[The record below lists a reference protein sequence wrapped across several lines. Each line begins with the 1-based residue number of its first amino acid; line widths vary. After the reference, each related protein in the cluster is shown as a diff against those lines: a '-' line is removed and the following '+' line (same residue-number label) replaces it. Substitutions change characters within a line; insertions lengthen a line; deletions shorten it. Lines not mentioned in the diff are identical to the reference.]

1 MDKISKSLKKLN
13 KKELIQIKSVLNL
26 LLSNEFNGLD
36 IKKIRGRKDIFR
48 ARKGG
53 FRIIYRFD
61 NGNIYILAIERRN
74 EKTYSGL

>member
-26 LLSNEFNGLD
+26 LFSNKLDGLD
-36 IKKIRGRKDIFR
+36 IKKIKGRKDIFR
-48 ARKGG
+48 VRRGY

>member
-26 LLSNEFNGLD
+26 LFSNKLDGLD
-36 IKKIRGRKDIFR
+36 IKKIKGRKDIFR
-48 ARKGG
+48 VRRRD

-61 NGNIYILAIERRN
+61 NGKTYILAIERRN
-74 EKTYSGL
+74 EGTYK